1 MTLYKLTD
9 QDGKTR
15 AGQAGETQWGLG
27 VKHEATGKP
36 GQDLCT
42 DGWIHAYEH
51 PLLALLMNPIHAKI
65 CNPRLW
71 ECEGQIGKREGQL
84 KCGCRTLTT
93 VREIALPEIT
103 TEQRVRFAIACAWPT
118 CQIAEWR
125 TWARKWLTG
134 KDRTAEAAWAAVWA
148 AETAW
153 AAEAAWA
160 AAWAAAAAA
169 EWAAAAVWAAEA
181 AVWARKVRA
190 NLDLIR
196 IAEWAVTDQPIEALY
211 SEVAK

>member
-15 AGQAGETQWGLG
+15 AGLAGETQWGPG
-27 VKHEATGKP
+27 VPHGATGKP
-36 GQDLCT
+36 DKPLCT

-51 PLLALLMNPIHAKI
+51 PLLALLMNPIHSNI
-65 CNPRLW
+65 ENPRLW

-84 KCGCRTLTT
+84 KCGCRALTT

-103 TEQRVRFAIACAWPT
+103 NEQQVRFAFACAWPT
-118 CQIAEWR
+118 CKVPAWR
-125 TWARKWLTG
+125 TWARNLLTHG
-134 KDRTAEAAWAAVWA
+134 DRSAWATRAALAAETTWAAWAAWA
-148 AETAW
+148 AETA
-153 AAEAAWA
+153 AD
-160 AAWAAAAAA
+160 
-169 EWAAAAVWAAEA
+169 
-181 AVWARKVRA
+181 
-190 NLDLIR
+190 LDLIH

>member
-15 AGQAGETQWGLG
+15 AGQAGETQWGPG
-27 VKHEATGKP
+27 VTHEATGKP

-51 PLLALLMNPIHAKI
+51 PLLALLMNPLHSNI

-71 ECEGQIGKREGQL
+71 ECEGRIGKREGQL
-84 KCGCRTLTT
+84 KCGCRALTT

-103 TEQRVRFAIACAWPT
+103 REQQIRFAIGCAWPT

-125 TWARKWLTG
+125 TWARNWLTG
-134 KDRTAEAAWAAVWA
+134 KDRTA
-148 AETAW
+148 W
-153 AAEAAWA
+153 AAEAAWEGA
-160 AAWAAAAAA
+160 RWAAK
-169 EWAAAAVWAAEA
+169 WAVWAAHMWA
-181 AVWARKVRA
+181 AHVWAAERA
-190 NLDLIR
+190 TDLDLIR